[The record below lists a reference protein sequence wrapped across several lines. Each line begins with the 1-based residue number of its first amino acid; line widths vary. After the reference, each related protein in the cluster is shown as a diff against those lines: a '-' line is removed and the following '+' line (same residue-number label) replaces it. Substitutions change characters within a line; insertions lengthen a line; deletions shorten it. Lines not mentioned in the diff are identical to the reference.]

1 MTVRGR
7 INIAQPDGT
16 VSGNSYFVLI
26 NRSDDPNE
34 GGAVPVVAPPQWGN
48 GYAAP
53 ARSGGQGFVGLVRYD
68 NHQPGSGYGVYTTT
82 APDGTLVNP
91 VTLGAYSGNYKGPPD
106 TDAPPQNGQNSGRTL
121 TPGDQNTLSFRLD
134 LSRLPNSNQRYL
146 WINLLATNN
155 LPQGSTDA
163 PKIWDALG
171 NGADTGTI
179 NSAIRL
185 DTTQNQQLLN
195 QTQGQ
200 DTREPAS
207 DVRDHL
213 GPLVDAP
220 DLDIIDYSFEIRSQ

>member
-7 INIAQPDGT
+7 INTAQTDGT
-16 VSGNSYFVLI
+16 TTGNAYFVLI

-34 GGAVPVVAPPQWGN
+34 GGPVPVVAPPWGN

-53 ARSGGQGFVGLVRYD
+53 ARQGGQGFVGLVRYD
-68 NHQPGSGYGVYTTT
+68 NHSRSNSGYDVIAITN
-82 APDGTLVNP
+82 PDGTIVNP
-91 VTLGAYSGNYKGPPD
+91 VTLGAYSGNYKGSPD
-106 TDAPPQNGQNSGRTL
+106 SDTPPQNGQNSGRTL

-134 LSRLPNSNQRYL
+134 LGRLPNANQRYL

-171 NGADTGTI
+171 DGGDTGRI

-185 DTTQNQQLLN
+185 DTTQNQQYLN
-195 QTQGQ
+195 SRQGQ
-200 DTREPAS
+200 DTREPTS

-213 GPLVDAP
+213 GTLVDAP
-220 DLDIIDYSFEIRSQ
+220 DLDIIDCSLEIRSQ